1 MSPNTIKQ
9 ENAAKMTAMM
19 IDCQWLSGILSKL
32 ALNMTTNTKIGKIR
46 SKLFITY
53 DRASS

>member
-1 MSPNTIKQ
+1 MSPNTIKP